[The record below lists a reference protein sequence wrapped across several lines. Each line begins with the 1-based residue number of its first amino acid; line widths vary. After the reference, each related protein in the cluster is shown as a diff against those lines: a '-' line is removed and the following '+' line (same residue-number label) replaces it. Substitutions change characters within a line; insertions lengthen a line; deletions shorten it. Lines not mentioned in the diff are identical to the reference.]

1 MFLKEIMPEYYEDM
15 DDQLDLKL
23 QYYLEQDCKDIK
35 YTYEIEDLEK
45 EAIDKLSKLNKSFT
59 DGLFEEEIL

>member
-1 MFLKEIMPEYYEDM
+1 MPEYYEDM